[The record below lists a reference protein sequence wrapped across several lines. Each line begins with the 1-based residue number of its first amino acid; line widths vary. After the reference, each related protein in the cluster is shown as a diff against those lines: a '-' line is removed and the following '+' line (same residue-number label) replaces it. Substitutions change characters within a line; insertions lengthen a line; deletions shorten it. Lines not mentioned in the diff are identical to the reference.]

1 MVPAMA
7 TDAFHHSG
15 YTIRRKVLTILGAKF
30 HVYSDDG
37 ELLFFTKQKAFKLKE
52 DIRLYASEAMEQEM
66 LVLRA
71 RSVIDFGVTFD
82 VFDPVAGEVVGSIRR
97 KGLRSMLRDE
107 WMLFDPANHQ
117 VATVKED
124 GSVLAILRRLHPIMT
139 MIAPQAHHVEV
150 DSLPIARFQGNR
162 NPFVQR
168 TAVTMLD
175 DAGAALDPRLSVAAA
190 ILIAAI
196 EGRQQ

>member
-1 MVPAMA
+1 MT
-7 TDAFHHSG
+7 TDVFHHSG
-15 YTIRRKVLTILGAKF
+15 YTIRRKVLTVFGAKF
-30 HVYSDDG
+30 HVFSDDG
-37 ELLFFTKQKAFKLKE
+37 ELLFFTQQKAFKLKE
-52 DIRLYASEAMEQEM
+52 DIRLYASEAMSQEM

-107 WMLFDPANHQ
+107 WLLFDAQNQ
-117 VATVKED
+117 EVAVVRED
-124 GSVLAILRRLHPIMT
+124 GSAMAILRRLHPIMQV
-139 MIAPQAHHVEV
+139 IAPQAHHIEV
-150 DSLPIARFQGNR
+150 GGLPIARFQGNR

-168 TAVTMLD
+168 TQVTMLD
-175 DAGAALDPRLSVAAA
+175 EAGTALDPRLSVAAA
-190 ILIAAI
+190 ILITAI